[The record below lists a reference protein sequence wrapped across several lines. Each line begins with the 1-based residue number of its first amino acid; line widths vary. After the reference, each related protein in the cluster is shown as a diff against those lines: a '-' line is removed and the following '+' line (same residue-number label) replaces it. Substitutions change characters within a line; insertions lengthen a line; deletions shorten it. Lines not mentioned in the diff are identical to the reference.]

1 MSRFLV
7 AALLVA
13 ASLTSTGCLTAG
25 APAEGGDAAA
35 PAQPGL
41 AAQGTILGLQTYLML
56 QQQKANTAAESAKTA
71 AEAEKLRARATAAGS
86 IMASLAPLR
95 TEPNCAKRMSLAN
108 AVSSGLQANFP
119 NYASELSLGTN
130 LVNILA
136 SGMPGCAPQ

>member
-7 AALLVA
+7 AAVLA
-13 ASLTSTGCLTAG
+13 ASVSLTGCM
-25 APAEGGDAAA
+25 APATGEPGAA

-56 QQQKANTAAESAKTA
+56 QQQKANAAADSAKTPQ
-71 AEAEKLRARATAAGS
+71 EAEKLRARAAAAAG
-86 IMASLAPLR
+86 IMSSLAPLR
-95 TEPNCAKRMSLAN
+95 SEPNCAKRLSLAN

-119 NYASELSLGTN
+119 NYSSELSLGTN